1 MVKLTENRLQDKQA
15 TGILGEKLAAA
26 FLQQK
31 GFQILER
38 NYRKGRAEIDL
49 IATSDSILMF
59 VEVKTRRGG
68 NSFGYPEEAVNHKK
82 AALIINAASYYIQ
95 KINWKGDIRFDI
107 IAVQL
112 PQNSNKDPQIHY
124 FEDAFY

>member
-1 MVKLTENRLQDKQA
+1 LHDKQL
-15 TGILGEKLAAA
+15 TGILGEKLAAE

-31 GFQILER
+31 GIRILER
-38 NYRKGRAEIDL
+38 NYRKGRAEIDI
-49 IATSDSILMF
+49 IAIGGKLLLF

-82 AALIINAASYYIQ
+82 AALIINAASYYIK
-95 KINWKGDIRFDI
+95 KIDWKKDIRFDI

-112 PQNSNKDPQIHY
+112 PLNSNQNPQISH